1 MGELSREEK
10 IGDELNEVLTGILM
24 EVFAG
29 VTSKEDGL
37 SVLNEM
43 RSIIYVAIKAIDR
56 TIESIDVKN

>member
-1 MGELSREEK
+1 MSELSREEK

>member
-1 MGELSREEK
+1 MGELSRGEK
-10 IGDELNEVLTGILM
+10 IGDEMNEVLTGILM